1 MTIMVSIKVN
11 LSKFVCI
18 LKDTLHTMSNN
29 HKAVLLIITI
39 LSFLTSNCTINQN
52 DYVKQI
58 EVTDV
63 EAKQAL
69 DLALLK
75 INSVYLWGGNGP
87 DSFDCSGLIVWS
99 YQNVFKDN
107 YIFTN
112 GIELVNDVTI
122 NDLYHFNINNR
133 TKDNVKRGDIIFI
146 SNMNDFITHG
156 GLVIEAKENSI
167 IFINASSYYEK
178 VIIDEWNYNELVRS
192 QWIVGFGRFLRSKK

>member
-18 LKDTLHTMSNN
+18 LKDNLHTMSNN

-75 INSVYLWGGNGP
+75 INSMYLWGGNGP

-133 TKDNVKRGDIIFI
+133 TKDNVKPGDIIFI

-156 GLVIEAKENSI
+156 GLVIEAKENSV

-178 VIIDEWNYNELVRS
+178 VTIDEWNYNELVRG

>member
-1 MTIMVSIKVN
+1 
-11 LSKFVCI
+11 
-18 LKDTLHTMSNN
+18 MSNN

-75 INSVYLWGGNGP
+75 INSMYLWGGNGP

-133 TKDNVKRGDIIFI
+133 TKDNVKPGDIIFI

-178 VIIDEWNYNELVRS
+178 VIIDEWNYNELVRG

>member
-18 LKDTLHTMSNN
+18 LKDNLHAMSNN

-39 LSFLTSNCTINQN
+39 LSFLISNCTINQN

-69 DLALLK
+69 DLALSK

-133 TKDNVKRGDIIFI
+133 TKDNVKPGDIIFI

-156 GLVIEAKENSI
+156 GLVIEAKENSV

-178 VIIDEWNYNELVRS
+178 VIIDEWNYNELVRG

>member
-1 MTIMVSIKVN
+1 MTIMLSIKVN

-29 HKAVLLIITI
+29 HKVVLLIITI
-39 LSFLTSNCTINQN
+39 LSFLISNCAINSDN
-52 DYVKQI
+52 FLKQI
-58 EVTDV
+58 EVTDI

-69 DLALLK
+69 DLALSK
-75 INSVYLWGGNGP
+75 INSVYLWGGNGT

-122 NDLYHFNINNR
+122 NELYNFNANNR
-133 TKDNVKRGDIIFI
+133 TKDNVKPGDIIFI

-156 GLVIEAKENSI
+156 GLVIEAKENSVK
-167 IFINASSYYEK
+167 FINASSYYEK
-178 VIIDEWNYNELVRS
+178 VIIDEWDYNELVRG
-192 QWIVGFGRFLRSKK
+192 QWIVGFGRVLRSKK

>member
-1 MTIMVSIKVN
+1 MVSIKVN

-75 INSVYLWGGNGP
+75 PKLSDSSQNGVG
-87 DSFDCSGLIVWS
+87 S
-99 YQNVFKDN
+99 
-107 YIFTN
+107 
-112 GIELVNDVTI
+112 TI
-122 NDLYHFNINNR
+122 I
-133 TKDNVKRGDIIFI
+133 
-146 SNMNDFITHG
+146 
-156 GLVIEAKENSI
+156 
-167 IFINASSYYEK
+167 
-178 VIIDEWNYNELVRS
+178 
-192 QWIVGFGRFLRSKK
+192 